1 MHSSGMLAC
10 IANYILK
17 VAKGTG
23 GLITA
28 TGITA
33 VFVNLVCGEQYLSI
47 LLTGRMYKDE
57 YEKRDLAPQN
67 LSRTLEDFGTM
78 TSPLIPWT
86 TCAVAMSTYLNVP
99 TLDYLPY
106 CFLNLVNPLVA
117 IVFAFTGFTI
127 RKRSQVTPED
137 ILE

>member
-1 MHSSGMLAC
+1 M
-10 IANYILK
+10 
-17 VAKGTG
+17 
-23 GLITA
+23 
-28 TGITA
+28 
-33 VFVNLVCGEQYLSI
+33 NLVCGEQYLSI

-106 CFLNLVNPLVA
+106 SFLNLVNPLVA

-127 RKRSQVTPED
+127 RKRSQVSPED
-137 ILE
+137 IVD

>member
-1 MHSSGMLAC
+1 MK
-10 IANYILK
+10 N
-17 VAKGTG
+17 
-23 GLITA
+23 
-28 TGITA
+28 
-33 VFVNLVCGEQYLSI
+33 Q
-47 LLTGRMYKDE
+47 
-57 YEKRDLAPQN
+57 KRDLAPQN

-106 CFLNLVNPLVA
+106 SFLNLVNPLVA

-127 RKRSQVTPED
+127 RKRSQVAPED
-137 ILE
+137 I